1 METINNFMTKTTK
14 KEIVR
19 FDSSMKPAIRALLK
33 TIGNDGHT
41 VWKPSILKGFSE
53 GIRSRFVRTIK
64 SNKKDYKQ
72 TIFDNNGNA
81 IDEME
86 GIYGLG
92 LLGTICNDL
101 GLDYE
106 SKIGR
111 GFQARCYTESI
122 QQWLKKPIRKKRV
135 ISSISSG
142 MEDTMY
148 PSDDNSYCG
157 IK

>member
-1 METINNFMTKTTK
+1 MKIKTTK

-19 FDSSMKPAIRALLK
+19 FDETMKPAIKELLG

-41 VWKPSILKGFSE
+41 IWKASVLKNFSE
-53 GIRSRFVRTIK
+53 GIQSRFITMIK
-64 SNKKDYKQ
+64 SNKKDYKS

-81 IDEME
+81 MDECE
-86 GIYGLG
+86 GIYGLS

-101 GLDYE
+101 GLEYD

-122 QQWLKKPIRKKRV
+122 ENWLAA
-135 ISSISSG
+135 
-142 MEDTMY
+142 
-148 PSDDNSYCG
+148 
-157 IK
+157 

>member
-1 METINNFMTKTTK
+1 MKTITMKK

-19 FDSSMKPAIRALLK
+19 FDESMKPMIKELLE

-41 VWKPSILKGFSE
+41 IWKASILDGFSD
-53 GIRSRFVRTIK
+53 GIKSRFIKTQK
-64 SNKKDYKQ
+64 SNKKDYKS

-81 IDEME
+81 MDECE
-86 GIYGLG
+86 GIYGLS

-106 SKIGR
+106 GKLGR

-122 QQWLKKPIRKKRV
+122 NNWL
-135 ISSISSG
+135 
-142 MEDTMY
+142 EA
-148 PSDDNSYCG
+148 
-157 IK
+157 